1 MAISARKIRN
11 NCNSCS
17 WCRIETLY
25 SYRKLDTIRRFSKAD
40 MSDLMIMNRISGCNG
55 EELENLELRFDIFQ
69 QNIASHPVVQVE
81 FILWFYHVKLQIDD
95 QRILSLKSL
104 WLVCVLAIE
113 RHPLNEEMIAADPNI
128 KRSRARW
135 WRWVVFTLGFI
146 WCWNWFSKYCIIP
159 M

>member
-1 MAISARKIRN
+1 
-11 NCNSCS
+11 
-17 WCRIETLY
+17 
-25 SYRKLDTIRRFSKAD
+25 
-40 MSDLMIMNRISGCNG
+40 MIVNRISGCNG

-113 RHPLNEEMIAADPNI
+113 RHPFNEEMIAADPNI
-128 KRSRARW
+128 KRSRAR
-135 WRWVVFTLGFI
+135 
-146 WCWNWFSKYCIIP
+146 
-159 M
+159 